1 MTNMITPPLAVL
13 VNTTLFILFG
23 KDINGSPSPNLLTF
37 DISNTSNIQYTTTYP
52 FISPDSSSSS
62 SSNNSSGSSGIIP
75 SMNTIQSGELSGGAK
90 AGIAI
95 GVVAGV
101 RTKEKKKWNDD

>member
-1 MTNMITPPLAVL
+1 MTNMITIAVL

-37 DISNTSNIQYTTTYP
+37 DISNIANIQYTTTYP
-52 FISPDSSSSS
+52 FISPDSSSG
-62 SSNNSSGSSGIIP
+62 NSSGSSGITP
-75 SMNTIQSGELSGGAK
+75 NMGNFQSNGLSGGAK

-101 RTKEKKKWNDD
+101 KK